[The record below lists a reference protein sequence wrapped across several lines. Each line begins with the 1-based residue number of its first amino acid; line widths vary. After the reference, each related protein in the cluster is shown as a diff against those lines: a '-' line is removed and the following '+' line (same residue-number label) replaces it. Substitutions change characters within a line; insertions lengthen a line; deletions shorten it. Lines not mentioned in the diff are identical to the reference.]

1 MYQHHI
7 SLDISFILILFLY
20 LFLNNMQVAFFKY
33 LNLQKNDYNQRT
45 TVSISIVR
53 VIDYIKKLALYSL

>member
-53 VIDYIKKLALYSL
+53 VIDYIKKLALYSF